1 ENYIA
6 EKPFTDRFVQQSRC
20 KLEIGSPI
28 NIDGK
33 SCLNKIQQYLATPLF
48 QMISIIS
55 LKLNRYLN

>member
-1 ENYIA
+1 MRELLL
-6 EKPFTDRFVQQSRC
+6 SGGC
-20 KLEIGSPI
+20 KLEIGLPI